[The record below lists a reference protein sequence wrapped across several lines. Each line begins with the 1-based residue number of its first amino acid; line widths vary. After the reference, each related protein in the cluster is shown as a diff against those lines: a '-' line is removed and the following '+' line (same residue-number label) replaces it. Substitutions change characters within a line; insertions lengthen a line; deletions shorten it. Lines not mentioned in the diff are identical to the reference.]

1 MIKKLLFTI
10 LTLATINL
18 SAQTETVTIDWSFGS
33 NSDVMPAT
41 AATNTDRTIE
51 VGDTVVWNYYAT
63 GNHTV
68 TSEAGSTE
76 AWDSGLIA
84 SGTGVTY
91 SKTFTAV
98 GTNAYV
104 CTPHNGNMYGTI
116 TVVAD
121 GTLSAPQFDVP
132 TKFSIF
138 PNPSSDVM
146 NINIPML
153 TDEGLKLEIFN
164 VLGKKVYTQQ
174 LSKLSSS
181 VNIAKWNSGLYLVRL
196 TSPDQDITLTKRFVK
211 L

>member
-41 AATNTDRTIE
+41 AATNADRTIE

-63 GNHTV
+63 GTHTV